1 MRLPDLPELHAGEP
15 LGHDLQCHHLGLPGL
30 RRAERIREPVTM
42 HYEGTIIRPPSE
54 ANSILLQVTVGC
66 SRNKCTFCGT
76 YAGERFRIKPDEII
90 MDDIAFAAAC
100 CRRQRRVFL
109 CDGDALIIPQ
119 TRLLRILTAIRD
131 QLPWVTRVGA
141 YANAKSL
148 KLKSPE
154 ELRDIRR
161 LGLGILYMGLET
173 GDDVTLK
180 RINKGADSATMIAM
194 GRKARDAGF
203 KLSITVL
210 LGIAGRDRSQV
221 HARETGRVLSA
232 IDPDYVG
239 ALSLMLI
246 PGTPLHADWRSGAFT
261 LIEPSEMLAE
271 LRTMIAG
278 TSLSQGLF
286 HANHASNYLPIRARL
301 PRDKEATL
309 ALIDRALAGDVT
321 LKPEFMRAL

>member
-1 MRLPDLPELHAGEP
+1 
-15 LGHDLQCHHLGLPGL
+15 
-30 RRAERIREPVTM
+30 M

-76 YAGERFRIKPDEII
+76 YAGERFRIKPDSII
-90 MDDIAFAAAC
+90 MQDIAFAAQYC
-100 CRRQRRVFL
+100 KRQRRMFL
-109 CDGDALIIPQ
+109 CDGDALIVPQ
-119 TRLLRILTAIRD
+119 KRLLKILQEIKA

-148 KLKSPE
+148 KMKSID
-154 ELRDIRR
+154 ELNTLREN
-161 LGLGILYMGLET
+161 GLGILYMGLET

-180 RINKGADSATMIAM
+180 NINKGAASDTMIAM
-194 GRKARDAGF
+194 GQKAREAGF
-203 KLSITVL
+203 KLSITIL
-210 LGIAGRDRSQV
+210 LGIAGRERSQI

-232 IDPDYVG
+232 IDPEYVG

-246 PGTPLHADWRSGAFT
+246 PGTPLFDDHDAGKFE
-261 LIEPSEMLAE
+261 LIEPPEMLAE
-271 LRTMIAG
+271 LRTMIAS
-278 TSLSQGLF
+278 TNLSRGLF

-309 ALIDRALAGDVT
+309 HLIDQSLEGKVG
-321 LKPEFMRAL
+321 LKPEYLRAL